1 MTARPETEL
10 TGSTTDEDLRAA
22 ARQLAAALQRLTKLI
37 APYICAVA
45 EDTGDRRRP
54 VEGP

>member
-10 TGSTTDEDLRAA
+10 TGSTTDEDLCAA